1 MRLTDNL
8 YDIRSFES
16 GDGVVEASVA
26 LNPDS
31 VIYSAHFPGHPVT
44 PGVCVMQ
51 IAVELA
57 AKALGVP
64 ALRLVG
70 ARNVKFL
77 NVIEPSYGTVVVY
90 RLTVTRDGD
99 SEVRIAGTASVADVV
114 CAKLSLTCAAVS

>member
-16 GDGVVEASVA
+16 CDGVVTASVA

-31 VIYSAHFPGHPVT
+31 VIYKAHFPGHPVT

-57 AKALGVP
+57 AKALGTP
-64 ALRLVG
+64 GLRLTG

-77 NVIEPSYGTVVVY
+77 NVIEPSDGTVVLY
-90 RLTVTRDGD
+90 RLTVTHDGVSD
-99 SEVRIAGTASVADVV
+99 VRLFGTVSVGDVV